1 MAEENDTNIGL
12 NEKEE
17 VDQTSENENGFETN
31 EEPSELEKVTQ
42 ERDEIQ
48 ERLLRLQADFE
59 NFRRRTQKEKETDRK
74 YRSQSLTE
82 ELIPV
87 LDNFERALQTEVK
100 EEANQGFVEGI
111 KMVYNQLWSAL
122 EKEGVEEISAKGE
135 PFDPHVHQ
143 AMMQVEEEGYE
154 SNTVIEV
161 LQTGYKLNDRVVR
174 PAMVKVNQ

>member
-1 MAEENDTNIGL
+1 MVEEEKDTNTVMNESEGTEENPEDIVSEYT
-12 NEKEE
+12 EE
-17 VDQTSENENGFETN
+17 QT
-31 EEPSELEKVTQ
+31 ELEKVEQ

-48 ERLLRLQADFE
+48 ERMLRVQADFD
-59 NFRRRTQKEKETDRK
+59 NFRRRTQKEKEMDRK

-100 EEANQGFVEGI
+100 EESAQGFVDGM

-122 EKEGVEEISAKGE
+122 EKEGVEVISAQGE
-135 PFDPHVHQ
+135 TFDPHVHQ

-154 SNTVIEV
+154 SNVVVDV
-161 LQTGYKLNDRVVR
+161 LQTGYKLNDRVIR

>member
-1 MAEENDTNIGL
+1 MAEEKDTDIGI
-12 NEKEE
+12 NETEE
-17 VDQTSENENGFETN
+17 KDQTSGEENVSDNN
-31 EEPSELEKVTQ
+31 EEQTELDRVAQ

-74 YRSQSLTE
+74 YRSQSLAE

-87 LDNFERALQTEVK
+87 LDNFERALQAEVK
-100 EEANQGFVEGI
+100 EDANKGFVEGV

-122 EKEGVEEISAKGE
+122 EKEGVEEIKAKGE
-135 PFDPHVHQ
+135 TFDPHVHQ

-161 LQTGYKLNDRVVR
+161 LQTGYKLHDRVIR

>member
-1 MAEENDTNIGL
+1 MANE
-12 NEKEE
+12 EKETDTVIDE
-17 VDQTSENENGFETN
+17 EEHNQTSEEENVS
-31 EEPSELEKVTQ
+31 EEKELTELEKMEQ
-42 ERDEIQ
+42 ERDEMQ
-48 ERLLRLQADFE
+48 EKLLRLQADFE
-59 NFRRRTQKEKETDRK
+59 NFRRRVQKEKETDKK
-74 YRSQSLTE
+74 YKSQSLTE
-82 ELIPV
+82 ELVPV

-100 EEANQGFVEGI
+100 EESAQGFVDGI

-154 SNTVIEV
+154 SNVVTEV
-161 LQTGYKLNDRVVR
+161 LQTGYKLHDRVIR